1 MSRRAKP
8 IGRGTVPHSCRIF
21 LYYYIYY
28 MWLLSITPKGWGVNN
43 TVLYM
48 WLLSIAPE
56 GWDMNNTVQAEGAVR
71 WLSAADWCV
80 PIGTRHTGR
89 LIEPAYRYF
98 IRINLAVFPLK
109 SGAKIHHFFQIT
121 GFHHAA
127 VCPWMFPNRPPTRIG
142 MPPNPWCCVRGCARE
157 ACRTTGFPVCGQNNP
172 FPLLSTN
179 IGTMHC

>member
-1 MSRRAKP
+1 
-8 IGRGTVPHSCRIF
+8 
-21 LYYYIYY
+21 

-48 WLLSIAPE
+48 WLLSITPK

-71 WLSAADWCV
+71 WLSVAGWCV

-89 LIEPAYRYF
+89 LMEPTYRYF
-98 IRINLAVFPLK
+98 IRINLTVFPLK
-109 SGAKIHHFFQIT
+109 TDAKIHHFFHIT

-127 VCPWMFPNRPPTRIG
+127 VCPW

-157 ACRTTGFPVCGQNNP
+157 ACRTTGFPVCGQNILF
-172 FPLLSTN
+172 FPPTAN
-179 IGTMHC
+179 IGARHCETEW